1 LPLEQHIINGRR
13 DGKLQGWVSPETGQ
27 VVAAETWEL
36 IFDMD
41 GDCHI
46 VTAIVL
52 EDNIPVTASL
62 ESNRNA
68 EVLIENF
75 AYSLITEGGRT
86 SLRIRNC
93 EQHHDEN

>member
-1 LPLEQHIINGRR
+1 M
-13 DGKLQGWVSPETGQ
+13 SPETGQ
-27 VVAAETWEL
+27 VVAVETWEL

-46 VTAIVL
+46 VTAIGL

-68 EVLIENF
+68 EVSIENF
-75 AYSLITEGGRT
+75 TFSLTTEGGRT
-86 SLRIRNC
+86 SLRMM
-93 EQHHDEN
+93 